1 MIRNVLEYL
10 ERSAGLYPDK
20 PAFVD
25 DENALTFGRLM
36 DRAKR
41 IGSALSGL
49 TSAGKPVPVCM
60 KKSPDEIAAFM
71 GIVYAGCPYV
81 PIDPQMPEKRIER
94 IIRTIEADVMIADS
108 ESRAIVSRLDCDL
121 KLFSVGEL
129 EACEI
134 NGERLRRIRRFSI
147 DCDPLYIIFTSGS
160 TGDPKGV
167 ALSHRAVIDFTEWF
181 SETVRFDSD
190 SVFGNQA
197 PFYFDMSVKDI
208 YSTLKNGATT
218 YIIPKRLFSFPADLF
233 RYINENGINTL
244 AWAVS
249 AVCLAAKENAFEKE
263 APRNIRAVC
272 FGGEAMPVNLLRIW
286 QKYVPDAM
294 YMNMYGPT
302 ETAVDC
308 TYHIIDPDRDYASG
322 FYPAGYPCENT
333 GILILNGDRPA
344 AEGEVGEICVR
355 GTALA
360 LGYYNDSARTEKV
373 FTRNPLQGAYSERIY
388 RTGDMG
394 YFNAAGEIVF
404 ASRKDDQI
412 KHMGYRIELGE
423 IETALSNVPGITRCC
438 CLFDRAA
445 DKIVCVYTGS
455 AVRKEIILEVS
466 KYIPKYM
473 WPNTFVQLDELPMT
487 LNGKIDRVALK
498 KQYAGG

>member
-10 ERSAGLYPDK
+10 EQSAERYPDK
-20 PAFVD
+20 PAFLD
-25 DENALTFGRLM
+25 DESALTFSQLM
-36 DRAKR
+36 NKAKR
-41 IGSALSGL
+41 IGSALSDL
-49 TSAGKPVPVCM
+49 DSVRKPVPVCM
-60 KKSPDEIAAFM
+60 KKCPDEIAAFM
-71 GIVYAGCPYV
+71 GIVYAGRPYV

-94 IIRTIEADVMIADS
+94 IIKTIEADVIIADS
-108 ESRAIVSRLDCDL
+108 ESQAIVSRLDCNL
-121 KLFSVGEL
+121 KMFSVRDL
-129 EACEI
+129 EASEI
-134 NGERLRRIRRFSI
+134 NENSLKRIRRFSI
-147 DCDPLYIIFTSGS
+147 DCDLLYIIFTSGS

-181 SETVRFDSD
+181 SETACFDSD

-208 YSTLKNGATT
+208 YSTLKNGAKT

-233 RYINENGINTL
+233 RYINDNGINTL

-249 AVCLAAKENAFEKE
+249 AVCLAAKEAAFEKE
-263 APRNIRAVC
+263 CPRNIRAVC

-286 QKYVPDAM
+286 QKYVPDAL

-308 TYHIIDPDRDYASG
+308 SYHIIDPDRDYSSG

-333 GILILNGDRPA
+333 GILILNGDWPA
-344 AEGEVGEICVR
+344 EEGEVGEICVR

-360 LGYYNDSARTEKV
+360 FGYYNDADRTEKV
-373 FTRNPLQGAYSERIY
+373 FTQNPLQSAYPEQIY

-394 YFNAAGEIVF
+394 YYNADGEIVF
-404 ASRKDDQI
+404 ASRKDGQI

-423 IETALSNVPGITRCC
+423 IETALGCVPGITRCC
-438 CLFDRAA
+438 CLFDREA
-445 DKIVCVYTGS
+445 DKIICVYTGS

-473 WPNTFVQLDELPMT
+473 WPNTFVQLEELPMT
-487 LNGKIDRVALK
+487 MNGKIDRVALK
-498 KQYAGG
+498 KQYTGG